1 MPFSDFSFQ
10 SAAKIN
16 LGLNIQAKL
25 ADGYHQVETVMTKIQ
40 LFDQI
45 SVHWLEGRGEK
56 NQLICQ
62 KKYVPNNSKNLV
74 IQAFS
79 LLQKKFKLP
88 SAQFSLIKNIPV
100 GAGLGGGS
108 FNAGCLL
115 KEFNQR
121 LNLGLTPSELQKL
134 ALQLGADIP
143 FSATN
148 FASVHEINHGL
159 SNLCQIELPPLPT
172 CKIVLIVQN
181 YNLSTTNL
189 YHNFNQYQLNDQT
202 SLCQALNDYDLI
214 KICHSLN
221 NDFEK
226 YVFSKHN
233 ELLGVKKQLINLGAL
248 GVGLTGKGPT
258 LFAIFP
264 IDSQPNLSYLQNNSS
279 KLITHLLTNQN

>member
-10 SAAKIN
+10 STAKIN

-25 ADGYHQVETVMTKIQ
+25 ADGYHQVETVMTKIP

-62 KKYVPNNSKNLV
+62 KKYVPNNSKNLI

-79 LLQKKFKLP
+79 LLQKKFQLP

-143 FSATN
+143 FAITN

-159 SNLCQIELPPLPT
+159 KNLRQIELPPLPT

-181 YNLSTTNL
+181 YNLSTTSL
-189 YHNFNQYQLNDQT
+189 YHNFNQCQLNDQS
-202 SLCQALNDYDLI
+202 SL
-214 KICHSLN
+214 
-221 NDFEK
+221 
-226 YVFSKHN
+226 
-233 ELLGVKKQLINLGAL
+233 
-248 GVGLTGKGPT
+248 
-258 LFAIFP
+258 
-264 IDSQPNLSYLQNNSS
+264 
-279 KLITHLLTNQN
+279 